1 MLKLGFPVI
10 GVADLPRAVAF
21 RTAAPNLVPTE
32 EWHSG
37 TWRTLN
43 HADGSGRAPRPDAQ
57 RLCAR
62 AAASPPLGSVH
73 GLAEE
78 QQAEVRRLTCL
89 GARVDGWDLDPA
101 DPDFVVM
108 ADPGSNVFRVV
119 DLSHAPSGGP
129 SRSRTDGLPERGLRR
144 EE

>member
-1 MLKLGFPVI
+1 MRSGS
-10 GVADLPRAVAF
+10 
-21 RTAAPNLVPTE
+21 APE
-32 EWHSG
+32 
-37 TWRTLN
+37 
-43 HADGSGRAPRPDAQ
+43 PRP
-57 RLCAR
+57 RLHLDLFTD
-62 AAASPPLGSVH
+62 S
-73 GLAEE
+73 AEE

-89 GARVDGWDLDPA
+89 GARVDGWDLDPD